1 MIFANQDQLNRFI
14 QQESKDAEEKITI
27 GSKVRSFDFR
37 HRDITGDRACY
48 VEGVVVD
55 ILKEENN
62 YDRYLIK
69 VHLQVFGGIEKFD
82 FPPTV
87 TPPVNGTLTMFGD
100 TTNFVEPIQ

>member
-1 MIFANQDQLNRFI
+1 MIFVNQEQLNRFI

-27 GSKVRSFDFR
+27 GSKVRSFDFQ

-48 VEGVVVD
+48 IEGVIVD
-55 ILKEENN
+55 ILKEENS

-69 VHLQVFGGIEKFD
+69 VHRQVFGGAEKSD
-82 FPPTV
+82 HPLTV